1 MKDFS
6 DLYEAQFYADYGA
19 GDIPQKW
26 DDQYKTMQIDKYGSK
41 IKKIAKSVK
50 TVISTGVST
59 VNNIVMME
67 NLYRNQES
75 MHDTLVRVRSNAT
88 KNNDNTFIRASSSY
102 LSLLEPMSLVTMLLE
117 VQR

>member
-1 MKDFS
+1 MKHS
-6 DLYEAQFYADYGA
+6 LCGLRRGRYTH
-19 GDIPQKW
+19 KW

-50 TVISTGVST
+50 TVISTGVLT

-88 KNNDNTFIRASSSY
+88 KIMITH
-102 LSLLEPMSLVTMLLE
+102 LSVRHLLI
-117 VQR
+117 